1 MSTVPTVDVGQ
12 TLAEVPDPPEAAV
25 ETWIVPRKGWWPWP
39 DLWELWD
46 RRDLVGLLA
55 LRDVQVRYK
64 QTVLGVL
71 WAVIQPLVTMGVL
84 SLLFGGLLD
93 FGARVG
99 PWPYPVFL
107 FAGLV
112 PWTFFAAAVAAAGN
126 SLVNSAHLLGK
137 VYFPRLVI
145 PLAAVGAAV
154 VDGLVALVVLAG
166 LVVGFGVR
174 PGWWGVLLLPVAC
187 GGVLVA
193 ALGVG
198 VLLAALTVRYRDFR
212 HVVPFMLQVWFFV
225 TPVIVPAAMVPPGLR
240 WLVHVNPIGG
250 SIEAF
255 RACVLGGP
263 IDYAGWACSVGIS
276 LVLLG
281 AGLAYFS
288 VVEREFAD
296 VV

>member
-1 MSTVPTVDVGQ
+1 
-12 TLAEVPDPPEAAV
+12 
-25 ETWIVPRKGWWPWP
+25 
-39 DLWELWD
+39 
-46 RRDLVGLLA
+46 LVGLLA
-55 LRDVQVRYK
+55 LRDIQVRYK
-64 QTVLGVL
+64 QTALGVL
-71 WAVIQPLVTMGVL
+71 WAVMQPLVTMGVL
-84 SLLFGGLLD
+84 SLLFGGLL
-93 FGARVG
+93 GVGERVG

-112 PWTFFAAAVAAAGN
+112 PWAFFAAAVAGAGN

-154 VDGLVALVVLAG
+154 VDWLVALVALAG
-166 LVVGFGVR
+166 LVVGFGVS
-174 PGWWGVLLLPVAC
+174 PGWWGVLLLPVAA

-263 IDYAGWACSVGIS
+263 VDYAGWACSVGVS
-276 LVLLG
+276 LALLG

-288 VVEREFAD
+288 VAERECAD